1 MALKLH
7 CSKESVCMSII
18 LATTWWS
25 LLVRGL
31 VALALGILTVVLRQ
45 MSLSD
50 LTLVFFGY
58 AMIDGVVN
66 LAGAITAAQ
75 SGQRWWGPLILEAVL
90 GIATAVIVAAWP
102 GMTITGLIYVIAG
115 WGLATGA
122 LEIAFANKLGRRER
136 GKWLLGLSGA
146 ASVAL
151 GIVMVAVPLAW
162 TSSIALWLGAY
173 AFIFGALLLAIAL
186 RVRPRLETRR
196 ETRLRPA
203 A

>member
-1 MALKLH
+1 
-7 CSKESVCMSII
+7 MSII
-18 LATTWWS
+18 LLTTWWS

-75 SGQRWWGPLILEAVL
+75 AGQRWWGPLMLEAVL
-90 GIATAVIVAAWP
+90 GIGTAVIVAAWP

-186 RVRPRLETRR
+186 RVRPRVETRR